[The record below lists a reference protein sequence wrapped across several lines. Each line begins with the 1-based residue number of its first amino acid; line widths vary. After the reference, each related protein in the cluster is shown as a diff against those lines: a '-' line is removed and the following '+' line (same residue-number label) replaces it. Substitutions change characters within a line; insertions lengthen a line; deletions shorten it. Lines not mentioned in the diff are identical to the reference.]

1 MTQPHLSAADRV
13 SGPPCAGTSVRRCM
27 PQGFVILTA
36 KPVRRS
42 RRKGPA
48 AGTWPGRSRCR
59 RRPGPGFGP
68 ETGAGPGLSACPAPG
83 RRPCP
88 RTPRQSRPPRPRPP
102 RRSSKR
108 LPETPVSLP
117 GITLSDEG
125 GQGERARADMAPVAS
140 DCDGRRDLHG
150 SGVLG
155 RPGREHFQVTGPGR
169 PAAALAYVEGIGRAN
184 IVGYERSC
192 WDTPRGRW
200 RRSWARTW
208 STWRPTRRPSSRSS
222 LTGTARK
229 TWDRP
234 WKPRGSRCAP
244 GTTDR
249 SVKDLEMNERN
260 VALRPSA
267 RADARP
273 AGQGPPVRP
282 AGACPSAAGS
292 SG

>member
-1 MTQPHLSAADRV
+1 MHRHACGDRLSMPHTGRGLARRVRVGGNAGPSASAADRV

-48 AGTWPGRSRCR
+48 AGTRPGRSRCR

-125 GQGERARADMAPVAS
+125 GQGERARIPPNA
-140 DCDGRRDLHG
+140 
-150 SGVLG
+150 
-155 RPGREHFQVTGPGR
+155 RPGRMISKV
-169 PAAALAYVEGIGRAN
+169 LCRA
-184 IVGYERSC
+184 RMS
-192 WDTPRGRW
+192 
-200 RRSWARTW
+200 
-208 STWRPTRRPSSRSS
+208 
-222 LTGTARK
+222 
-229 TWDRP
+229 
-234 WKPRGSRCAP
+234 
-244 GTTDR
+244 
-249 SVKDLEMNERN
+249 DLLWGMCQQIR
-260 VALRPSA
+260 
-267 RADARP
+267 
-273 AGQGPPVRP
+273 
-282 AGACPSAAGS
+282 
-292 SG
+292 

>member
-1 MTQPHLSAADRV
+1 MPASAADRV

-48 AGTWPGRSRCR
+48 AGTRPGRSRCR
-59 RRPGPGFGP
+59 RRLGPGFGP

-125 GQGERARADMAPVAS
+125 GQGERARSRRYGRQPARRQGRLSCARRIIMWARPGGRLVVAERPMGHAAAARPPSRETPIGSAMREAPP
-140 DCDGRRDLHG
+140 RDPGEPLSLMPGCGSAAAHG
-150 SGVLG
+150 SAPLG
-155 RPGREHFQVTGPGR
+155 
-169 PAAALAYVEGIGRAN
+169 L
-184 IVGYERSC
+184 
-192 WDTPRGRW
+192 
-200 RRSWARTW
+200 
-208 STWRPTRRPSSRSS
+208 
-222 LTGTARK
+222 
-229 TWDRP
+229 
-234 WKPRGSRCAP
+234 
-244 GTTDR
+244 
-249 SVKDLEMNERN
+249 
-260 VALRPSA
+260 
-267 RADARP
+267 
-273 AGQGPPVRP
+273 PVR
-282 AGACPSAAGS
+282 SAQPCCWPW
-292 SG
+292 